1 MRWWP
6 VLAACLAACGGAKS
20 TAPRDVTDSRGMRA
34 RVELA
39 RDGLWVDIAVSGP
52 ADQTRTLCERAVAT
66 QLQLQGRLARPCA
79 PDPLPRVPHDG
90 AVLVETDRVRGDDMT
105 LGTQPAPDATARVET
120 FQPFADRAICEQT
133 LARLNADDIRRREDG
148 DRARVDDL
156 ARRRQAATD
165 ERDRAC
171 GQVAEEEAKC
181 AAHHGEE
188 RTQCDRATEPKR
200 VVCRDMTRRREELE
214 RPPPPAAPPTDRV
227 CR

>member
-1 MRWWP
+1 MRWWLLL
-6 VLAACLAACGGAKS
+6 VACAGCGGAKS
-20 TAPRDVTDSRGMRA
+20 SAPRTAADTQGMRA

-52 ADQTRTLCERAVAT
+52 ADQTRTLCERVVGT
-66 QLQLQGRLARPCA
+66 HLQAQGRLVRPCA
-79 PDPLPRVPHDG
+79 PDALPRIPHDG
-90 AVLVETDRVRGDDMT
+90 VVLVETDRIRGDDMT

-120 FQPFADRAICEQT
+120 FQPFADRAVCEQT
-133 LARLNADDIRRREDG
+133 LARLDADDIRRREDS

-156 ARRRQAATD
+156 ARSRRAATD

-171 GQVAEEEAKC
+171 GQVAEEDAKC
-181 AAHHGEE
+181 ATRKGEE
-188 RTQCDRATEPKR
+188 RAQCSLANEPKR

-214 RPPPPAAPPTDRV
+214 RPPPPASPPPQRV